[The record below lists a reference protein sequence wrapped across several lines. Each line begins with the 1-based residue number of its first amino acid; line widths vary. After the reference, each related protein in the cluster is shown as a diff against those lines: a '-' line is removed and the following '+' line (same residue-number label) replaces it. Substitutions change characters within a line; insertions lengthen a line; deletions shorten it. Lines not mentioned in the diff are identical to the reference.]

1 MRKSYEDEGA
11 AEKSLDRNIG
21 KGVMRKSIRRKFMN
35 SGRREEKGK
44 KWRRGKGRRRGR
56 R

>member
-1 MRKSYEDEGA
+1 MRKSYEDEGVA
-11 AEKSLDRNIG
+11 KSLDRNIG
-21 KGVMRKSIRRKFMN
+21 KGVMRESLRRKFMN